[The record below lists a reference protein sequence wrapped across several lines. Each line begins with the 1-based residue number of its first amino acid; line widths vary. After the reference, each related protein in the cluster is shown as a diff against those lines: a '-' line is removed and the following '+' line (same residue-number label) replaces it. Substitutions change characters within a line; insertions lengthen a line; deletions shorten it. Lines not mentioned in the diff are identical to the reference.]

1 MRRLLRSRLLIFALL
16 LAVGVGSV
24 VSVVQAGQMRV
35 DMATAGDTQG
45 ASGDNC
51 TACGTGDDSTKM
63 SMDCASACHLSA
75 VDMVDALA
83 AVGMIDDRTYHLDR
97 RQFARSSG
105 PLLDP
110 SPPKSILG

>member
-1 MRRLLRSRLLIFALL
+1 MRRLLRSRLLIVALL

-35 DMATAGDTQG
+35 DMAMTGDVQG
-45 ASGDNC
+45 PDGDSC
-51 TACGTGDDSTKM
+51 TACGTGGDGAKASI
-63 SMDCASACHLSA
+63 DCVSACHLSA
-75 VDMVDALA
+75 IDMVDGRA
-83 AVGMIDDRTYHLDR
+83 AAGMADDRTYPLDR

>member
-1 MRRLLRSRLLIFALL
+1 MRRLLRSRLLVFTLL

-51 TACGTGDDSTKM
+51 TACGPVMTAQRCRWIVHRPVICPLSIW
-63 SMDCASACHLSA
+63 SMLSQP
-75 VDMVDALA
+75 LA
-83 AVGMIDDRTYHLDR
+83 
-97 RQFARSSG
+97 
-105 PLLDP
+105 
-110 SPPKSILG
+110 

>member
-35 DMATAGDTQG
+35 DMAMAGDTQG
-45 ASGDNC
+45 ASGDSC

-63 SMDCASACHLSA
+63 SVDCASACHLSA
-75 VDMVDALA
+75 VDMADALT
-83 AVGMIDDRTYHLDR
+83 AVSVIENGTYHLDR
-97 RQFARSSG
+97 RQFVRSSG

>member
-1 MRRLLRSRLLIFALL
+1 MRRLLRSRLLIIALL

-35 DMATAGDTQG
+35 DMAMTGDVQ
-45 ASGDNC
+45 SLDGDNC
-51 TACGTGDDSTKM
+51 TACGTGGDGAKVSI
-63 SMDCASACHLSA
+63 DCVSVCHLSA
-75 VDMVDALA
+75 VDMVDARA
-83 AVGMIDDRTYHLDR
+83 AIGMTDDRAYPLDR